1 MTTVRE
7 LADEALELL
16 ATADPLNELLVGFP
30 GTEDRLND
38 LSEAAEQSLR
48 DRAVRVLDAASR
60 IEATGQDAITLGV
73 LVEQTESLITRIDAR
88 LVEHTVHDGQTAPLG
103 KLLELLASSR
113 PTGAQQEQ
121 DFLTRLAAI
130 PEFLAQG
137 ADRLRHGL
145 STGRLPIAGRVR
157 AAVDYLDAHLAAP
170 EADPLHLVPLNA
182 AAERDDLLA
191 AEVRPAFAAYRE
203 VLHAEALERGRPDDR
218 AGLCWL
224 PDGEATY
231 AALVRMHTTTGRT
244 PEELHRTGVELLA
257 ELAEEYAEIGS
268 RIFGLRTAAE
278 VQQRMR
284 TDPGLRWSDGREL
297 LAAAEAAIE
306 RAERGAPEWFGR
318 LPAQRCQVAPVP
330 ADRAP
335 NTSAAYYLPG
345 PVDGS
350 RPGTYYANTHLAE
363 QRPRFLAE
371 ATAFHEAVPG
381 HHFQITLAQ
390 ELTGV
395 PKIRQLAWVN
405 AYMEGW
411 GLYSERFADEA
422 GWYTDDVARLGMLA
436 MDSNRAARLVVDT
449 GLHAFGWSRQRA
461 VDYLRENTLM
471 PEVEVQSETDRYL
484 EMPGQALSYMVGR
497 LEIERLRDRARA
509 ALGAAFDLR
518 AFHDL
523 VLGSGPLPMPV
534 LDLVVADWTG

>member
-16 ATADPLNELLVGFP
+16 TAADPLNELFVGLP
-30 GTEDRLND
+30 GTGDRLND
-38 LSEAAEQSLR
+38 LSEAAEQSIR

-60 IEATGQDAITLGV
+60 VEATGQDRITLGV

-113 PTGAQQEQ
+113 PIGAQQEQ
-121 DFLTRLAAI
+121 DFLTRLAAV

-137 ADRLRHGL
+137 ADRLRLGL
-145 STGRLPIAGRVR
+145 SAGRLPIAGRVR

-170 EADPLHLVPLNA
+170 EADPLHLVPVSA
-182 AAERDDLLA
+182 AAERDELLA
-191 AEVRPAFAAYRE
+191 KAVRPAFAAYRE
-203 VLHAEALERGRPDDR
+203 VLRAEVQERGRPDER

-231 AALVRMHTTTGRT
+231 AALARMHTTTGHT
-244 PEELHRTGVELLA
+244 PEDLHRTGIELLA

-268 RIFGLRTAAE
+268 RIFGPSTAAE

-284 TDPGLRWSDGREL
+284 TEPALRWSGGREL
-297 LAAAEAAIE
+297 LDAARTAIE

-318 LPAQRCQVAPVP
+318 LPAQRCQVEPTP

-335 NTSAAYYLPG
+335 NASAAYYLPG

-395 PKIRQLAWVN
+395 PKIRQFAWVN
-405 AYMEGW
+405 SYMEGW

-449 GLHAFGWSRQRA
+449 GLHAFGWTRQRA

>member
-1 MTTVRE
+1 MRE